1 MFDKIVIFLLGFIL
15 ATLIF
20 KITNKKEKDYS
31 DLIRRTLED
40 LHSDSFLYENS
51 KKKYRNKS

>member
-40 LHSDSFLYENS
+40 LHSGNSSDENS
-51 KKKYRNKS
+51 KKKHRNKS